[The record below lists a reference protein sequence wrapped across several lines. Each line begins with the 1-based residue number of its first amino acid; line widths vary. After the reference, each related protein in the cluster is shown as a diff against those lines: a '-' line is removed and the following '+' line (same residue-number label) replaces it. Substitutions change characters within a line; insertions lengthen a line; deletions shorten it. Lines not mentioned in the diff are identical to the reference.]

1 MDKPKLILEEIEI
14 YNKKLKQAESLKKH
28 AYHQEI
34 KANII
39 NSSVIMIVAFIVL
52 YAVYCFAMSVM

>member
-28 AYHQEI
+28 AYRQEI

-39 NSSVIMIVAFIVL
+39 NSSVIMIAAFIVL
-52 YAVYCFAMSVM
+52 YATYCFVMLVM